1 MGTTGKTRIG
11 CRTSAIVGATG
22 GAGATSIAVN
32 LGSVL
37 TAENDHRMVVLMDLD
52 LSLGVADVF
61 LDAIPDYT
69 IVDLA
74 QNVSGL
80 DFALLKRSLTKHS
93 SGLYLLPR
101 PIHLQDAQFV
111 TPESLQRIIGLL
123 KATFTHL
130 ILDLSKSYQS
140 VDLKAMELAD
150 DILLVTQ
157 LDLPGLRNVVRL
169 IASLEQI
176 DGLNEKIKVIVNRV
190 GLEDGAISMKKA
202 QGTIGREI
210 FWQIPNS
217 YRTMVE
223 VRNSGIPLIEHA
235 AKATITQSFLELAR
249 ALTSDSSDHAGD
261 DSSAKNRWL
270 AFWQKSK
277 TGI

>member
-1 MGTTGKTRIG
+1 
-11 CRTSAIVGATG
+11 
-22 GAGATSIAVN
+22 
-32 LGSVL
+32 VL
-37 TAENDHRMVVLMDLD
+37 TAEDDHRMVALMDLD

-101 PIHLQDAQFV
+101 PAQLQDAQFV

-223 VRNSGIPLIEHA
+223 VRNSGVPLIEHA

-249 ALTSDSSDHAGD
+249 ALTGDASDHAGD

-277 TGI
+277 TGT